1 MKNRRVTSVG
11 IAICLAFVG
20 CSDDGASS
28 DSTIESTTTSA
39 SSVAVSTELPIV
51 DHVDD
56 AIAAVEAALMGPQK
70 YFEINAT
77 AQLVNLFVALED
89 GTAAQ
94 AWLYLD
100 GELTSDEPA
109 PAKGGTFRAAD
120 LDIDSATIF
129 SRLQIELPGATVE
142 SFYIHGDGQGAV
154 QYGVLLTTSLGG
166 ALDVRLSSAGQILSS
181 ETLN

>member
-1 MKNRRVTSVG
+1 MKNRPVASVG

-20 CSDDGASS
+20 CSDEGASS
-28 DSTIESTTTSA
+28 VSSTSTA
-39 SSVAVSTELPIV
+39 SNVAVSTELPIV
-51 DHVDD
+51 DQVDD
-56 AIAAVEAALMGPQK
+56 AIAAVEAALMGPQE

-77 AQLVNLFVALED
+77 VQLVNLFVAMED
-89 GTAAQ
+89 GAAVQ

-109 PAKGGTFRAAD
+109 PAEGGTFRAAD
-120 LDIDSATIF
+120 LDFDPVTIF
-129 SRLQIELPGATVE
+129 SQLQIELPGATVE

-154 QYGVLLTTSLGG
+154 QYGALLTTSLGG
-166 ALDVRLSSAGQILSS
+166 ALDVQLSSDGEILSS